1 MTAANGDLLM
11 AREKVK
17 RFDWNALRGKEIMGW
32 RPGSRPLIFLETALR
47 LHGRDPR
54 SGVKLV
60 TNIATPA
67 RLGAWLAGQTP
78 LNTGIRFPVRGAI
91 STAPQTM
98 KHMKSVVRR
107 QILA

>member
-47 LHGRDPR
+47 LHGLDPR

-60 TNIATPA
+60 SPTSRRRVAWA
-67 RLGAWLAGQTP
+67 RGW
-78 LNTGIRFPVRGAI
+78 PVRL
-91 STAPQTM
+91 P
-98 KHMKSVVRR
+98 
-107 QILA
+107 